1 MTESILALEIIEVV
15 ILIRNFFRHFTSKIG
30 IRIVY
35 KYSTPNPLFSY
46 EVICITRQKDKVEQL
61 PNLWNM
67 ENKSRQNV
75 CLASCITSIDVH
87 HTNTVSVTQ
96 LESRAQVSTITI
108 ENQLH
113 FFEYFDDKLIYIKK
127 FSFRFCKSSIYSIIF
142 WFFAQMQKDL
152 NEKRSCKYSR
162 PFWIL
167 SLTSKSSSFPGLL
180 DHKMLQASWKS
191 IDRVRSCCCKTG
203 EENAIKLL
211 KYISQQQNNIY
222 IKWISCY
229 LN

>member
-1 MTESILALEIIEVV
+1 MSIIQ
-15 ILIRNFFRHFTSKIG
+15 ILYQSLNC
-30 IRIVY
+30 
-35 KYSTPNPLFSY
+35 P
-46 EVICITRQKDKVEQL
+46 
-61 PNLWNM
+61 
-67 ENKSRQNV
+67 
-75 CLASCITSIDVH
+75 
-87 HTNTVSVTQ
+87 Q
-96 LESRAQVSTITI
+96 LESPAQVFYDHDRKSVTFFRVFWWQT
-108 ENQLH
+108 NLH
-113 FFEYFDDKLIYIKK
+113 EK

-152 NEKRSCKYSR
+152 NEKRSRKYSR

-167 SLTSKSSSFPGLL
+167 SLASKSSSFPGLL

-211 KYISQQQNNIY
+211 KYISQQENNIY
-222 IKWISCY
+222 IKRISCY